1 VAAQSPRSCCSRCS
15 GCLRTRDNGR
25 TPGPGSRRRSG
36 RDGCKRAPRA
46 VAERLEYSPSAIYG
60 YFPTKDDL
68 LAALAADG
76 FRQLNDALTRVSEVT
91 NSSPLARLRE
101 FYWRYYE
108 FGKTHPA
115 YYELLMFLDS
125 SYAQDRWDR
134 EALELLHP
142 ATADADRLI
151 AGCIA
156 TGTFLS
162 EMSPTAVRRTLWAAV
177 HGAAVIALR
186 KRLPAESDRDRLAA
200 DTLDAVL
207 AGCRA
212 GAAPATRVDVRMTAD
227 SIQGSVG

>member
-1 VAAQSPRSCCSRCS
+1 MGVKERRARHHAAMEQRI
-15 GCLRTRDNGR
+15 LKTAEELLM
-25 TPGPGSRRRSG
+25 RSG
-36 RDGCKRAPRA
+36 PDAVSLRA
-46 VAERLEYSPSAIYG
+46 VAERIEYSPSAIYG

-115 YYELLMFLDS
+115 YYELMFLDS

-134 EALELLHP
+134 EALELLRP

-186 KRLPAESDRDRLAA
+186 KRLPAESHRDRLAA